1 MLTLLLCFVPQ
12 EAWAALLVIG
22 GLLIIIGLRK
32 IGFCIIGTIILLAL
46 LGPFFDSVF
55 NSLPPVITLVLM
67 VGFFLFCSF
76 RAIFGKRVSSN
87 IVSALILG
95 LLKAPFRFFGLAFFA
110 FQCAGCEE
118 EYMERVRGHITHLRI
133 YQEEGGSNFGPE
145 SKQSNMVWNLV
156 AFSYFTFSSPQ

>member
-67 VGFFLFCSF
+67 VVFFFLLF

-95 LLKAPFRFFGLAFFA
+95 LLKAPFRFLGWLFRIP
-110 FQCAGCEE
+110 
-118 EYMERVRGHITHLRI
+118 MRRV
-133 YQEEGGSNFGPE
+133 
-145 SKQSNMVWNLV
+145 
-156 AFSYFTFSSPQ
+156 